1 MVEVKICGL
10 NTAPTLAAAISGGAK
25 YLGFVFYPPS
35 PRNINISDFAR
46 LASAVPPNV
55 KRVGLFVDANDDFIA
70 RMIASAR
77 LDMLQLHGA
86 ETPDRV
92 TAVKKHFKLRVMK
105 AIKVSSR
112 ADLRQAKRY
121 EAVTDYLLFD
131 AKAPKK
137 MRSALP
143 GGNALTFDWHLL
155 NGINWSKPWM
165 LSGGLNAD
173 NVAKAI
179 QVTGARMVDV
189 SSGVE
194 ENPGTKSRERI
205 SEFLKAVSAI

>member
-10 NTAPTLAAAISGGAK
+10 STAPTLAAAISEGAK
-25 YLGFVFYPPS
+25 YLGVVFYPPS
-35 PRNINISDFAR
+35 PRNINITDFAR
-46 LASAVPPNV
+46 LASEIPANV

-92 TAVKKHFKLRVMK
+92 TAVKKNFKLRVMK
-105 AIKVSSR
+105 AIKVYNS
-112 ADLRQAKRY
+112 ADIRQAKGY
-121 EAVTDYLLFD
+121 EAVSDYLLFD

-143 GGNALTFDWHLL
+143 GGNALTFDWQLL
-155 NGINWSKPWM
+155 NGKNWSKPWM
-165 LSGGLNAD
+165 LSGCLNAD

-179 QVTGARMVDV
+179 QVTGARIVDV

-205 SEFLKAVSAI
+205 SEFLKTVSAI

>member
-1 MVEVKICGL
+1 
-10 NTAPTLAAAISGGAK
+10 
-25 YLGFVFYPPS
+25 
-35 PRNINISDFAR
+35 
-46 LASAVPPNV
+46 
-55 KRVGLFVDANDDFIA
+55 
-70 RMIASAR
+70 
-77 LDMLQLHGA
+77 
-86 ETPDRV
+86 
-92 TAVKKHFKLRVMK
+92 MK
-105 AIKVSSR
+105 AIKVSSS

-121 EAVTDYLLFD
+121 EAVSDYLLFD

-143 GGNALTFDWHLL
+143 GGNALTFDWQLL
-155 NGINWSKPWM
+155 NGKNWSKPWM

-179 QVTGARMVDV
+179 QVTGARIVDV

-205 SEFLKAVSAI
+205 SEFLKTVSAI

>member
-1 MVEVKICGL
+1 M
-10 NTAPTLAAAISGGAK
+10 
-25 YLGFVFYPPS
+25 GFVFYPPS
-35 PRNINISDFAR
+35 PRNINITDFAR
-46 LASAVPPNV
+46 LASEIPANV

-92 TAVKKHFKLRVMK
+92 TAVKKNFKLRVMK
-105 AIKVSSR
+105 AIKVSSS

-121 EAVTDYLLFD
+121 EAVSDYLLFD

-143 GGNALTFDWHLL
+143 GGNALTFDWQLL
-155 NGINWSKPWM
+155 NGKNWSKPWM

-179 QVTGARMVDV
+179 QVTGARIVDV

-205 SEFLKAVSAI
+205 SEFLKTVSAI